1 MLVKNEE
8 KKQRKNKKIQNNK
21 KKLSFCFLSV
31 LAIVEIVVDAIQL
44 FYFVSSL
51 LRN

>member
-31 LAIVEIVVDAIQL
+31 LAIVETGLVAFRQDWWC
-44 FYFVSSL
+44 SL
-51 LRN
+51 